1 MAFQRLRC
9 TVQSANSGVYC
20 RRGHLC
26 GLWDVLCEGYAT
38 AANTHMPQFL
48 PNRCR
53 SVNHQLLT
61 VPFALCIPSPMEV
74 GSTAHVPSDAQHTN
88 DHEQR
93 PPSPQL
99 DFSLLFSTEDS
110 FIHAP
115 CEVFSGHDPRT
126 GEFAVDAF
134 VLCIWTSF

>member
-1 MAFQRLRC
+1 MP
-9 TVQSANSGVYC
+9 S
-20 RRGHLC
+20 H
-26 GLWDVLCEGYAT
+26 T
-38 AANTHMPQFL
+38 ASYFSH
-48 PNRCR
+48 
-53 SVNHQLLT
+53 
-61 VPFALCIPSPMEV
+61 
-74 GSTAHVPSDAQHTN
+74 QHTN

-126 GEFAVDAF
+126 GVFSLSSNSDDDYDTLLWNYTQNHSIDREMPPH
-134 VLCIWTSF
+134 CIPITFD